1 MNAPGEVR
9 VVPLRGIPEVLPH
22 HDVAQLVRVALE
34 AAELVL
40 RDGDVLV
47 VSSKIVSKAQGLRV
61 QCGPEQLAGAGGPAT
76 RDDLVLSQSER
87 VVAERRTPSGM
98 TRIVAS
104 AAGPVMAAAG
114 VDGSNTGP
122 HGGSLVLPADPDL
135 AARSLYAGLLSAYAP
150 VPLPRIAVIISDTAG
165 RAWREGQAD
174 FALGTC
180 AVQVLDDMRGGDHT
194 DVDGRPLQVTARA
207 IADEI
212 AAAADLVK
220 GKIHQVP
227 VALIRGLPLSVIGNP
242 GAAGARS
249 MLRSGP
255 GDWFALGAIESIRT
269 SLGVPPA
276 SAVADAVG
284 VASSGPEPER
294 IRVQRAIDV
303 ALIADGRLSHP
314 DFVRVSVRH
323 STIDVRIAD
332 DYRRGRISARLE
344 VALHS
349 EHLQHYR
356 VLALSA
362 EADDSEEPSVD
373 PCVAD

>member
-1 MNAPGEVR
+1 MSTPGEVR
-9 VVPLRGIPEVLPH
+9 VVPLLGIPEVLPH

-34 AAELVL
+34 VAELVL

-47 VSSKIVSKAQGLRV
+47 ISSKIVSKAQGLRV
-61 QCGPEQLAGAGGPAT
+61 QSESEQPAGPGVAPT

-87 VVAERRTPSGM
+87 VVAERRTPVGM

-114 VDGSNTGP
+114 VDDSNTGP
-122 HGGSLVLPADPDL
+122 YGGSLVLPADPDL

-150 VPLPRIAVIISDTAG
+150 APLPQIAVIISDTAG
-165 RAWREGQAD
+165 RPWREGQID

-220 GKIHQVP
+220 GKTQQVP
-227 VALIRGLPLSVIGNP
+227 AALIRGLPLSVIAGP

-255 GDWFALGAIESIRT
+255 GDWFALGTVEAIRT
-269 SLGVPPA
+269 SLGVPPG
-276 SAVADAVG
+276 SAAADATG
-284 VASSGPEPER
+284 VASSGPEPEGTR
-294 IRVQRAIDV
+294 AQRAVDV
-303 ALIADGRLSHP
+303 ALIMDGPLNHR
-314 DFVRVSVRH
+314 DTVTVRDGNG
-323 STIDVRIAD
+323 TIDVRIAD
-332 DYRRGRISARLE
+332 DYLRGRIAARVE

-349 EHLQHYR
+349 EHLPRYR
-356 VLALSA
+356 VRALST
-362 EADDSEEPSVD
+362 EADEFGEPSVA
-373 PCVAD
+373 PCVDD